1 MKKDEEKL
9 CVKRFYLAREI
20 AILSLLVP
28 PRHSLLRKWGENH
41 RFYPYFLEKCQKN
54 DRKLIEK
61 GRKLTPAL
69 RLQYARKCGIILL
82 TSKVIKESL

>member
-1 MKKDEEKL
+1 MKKDEENL
-9 CVKRFYLAREI
+9 FLKRFYLARAI
-20 AILSLLVP
+20 ARISLLVP
-28 PRHSLLRKWGENH
+28 PRHSLLQNWGKITLF
-41 RFYPYFLEKCQKN
+41 RPFYLEKCQKN

-61 GRKLTPAL
+61 GRKLTPAR

>member
-1 MKKDEEKL
+1 MKKDEENL
-9 CVKRFYLAREI
+9 FVKRFYLAREI

-28 PRHSLLRKWGENH
+28 PRHSLLQKRGKFTPF
-41 RFYPYFLEKCQKN
+41 RPFYLEKCQKN

-61 GRKLTPAL
+61 GRKLTLAP